1 MFSTCKAIG
10 TRMKSMSRKNS
21 WEISRSGHVSGL
33 LGRVVFAE
41 FMAGMGKSMVQ
52 GMVRRPGGLTCS
64 AYKLGRAGK
73 HHPEGLLEDCQCV
86 AWNTS
91 QQLGLSSL
99 ASASAMAT
107 LSLRVP
113 GRTAPVRA
121 SGCSLPWGKP
131 VLQVLH
137 VHEPTEAWGPGRT
150 PLPCSPVTSGYV
162 ILCFIHINISQCF
175 RLFS

>member
-64 AYKLGRAGK
+64 VCKLGRAGK

-131 VLQVLH
+131 VLRVLRVTWAH
-137 VHEPTEAWGPGRT
+137 RGLGTRENLP
-150 PLPCSPVTSGYV
+150 PL
-162 ILCFIHINISQCF
+162 
-175 RLFS
+175 